1 MEYFVEGWTTP
12 IDYQLK
18 KNDLPFDATGTTVET
33 ELRDKNGTVVAEAGS
48 TAWLDPVLSKVRYT
62 PSAADLTAARSPMKV
77 RFKVTAGGQVAWFPR
92 SSNVP
97 SGYSAEEWIVGLP

>member
-18 KNDLPFDATGTTVET
+18 KNGSPFDATGTTVDT
-33 ELRDKNGTVVAEAGS
+33 ELRDKDGNVVTEVGA
-48 TAWLDPVLSKVRYT
+48 TAWLDPTVSKVRYT
-62 PSAADLTAARSPMKV
+62 PNAADLTAARSPMKV
-77 RFKVTAGGQVAWFPR
+77 RFRVTAGGQVAWFPR

-97 SGYSAEEWIVGLP
+97 SGYSVEEWIVGRP